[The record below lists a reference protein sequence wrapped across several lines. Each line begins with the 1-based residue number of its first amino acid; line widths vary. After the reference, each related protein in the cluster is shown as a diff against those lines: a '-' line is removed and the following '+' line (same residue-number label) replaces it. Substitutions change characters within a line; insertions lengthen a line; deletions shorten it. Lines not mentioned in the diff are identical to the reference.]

1 MRPAKLDGV
10 ARWVA
15 GLAVALIAVGSAAAQ
30 EKCFTCHPAPGLASR
45 IAQGRHTSPEAEAL
59 AFKGD
64 AHVKLRCTDCHRE
77 ASTVP
82 HPAGMQ
88 PAQCRACHPTSRAHV
103 LSHERPELEGKLPT
117 CISCHGYHHVLRAAN
132 PGSPVS
138 HRNVPALC
146 LKCHGG
152 GTPTGPPGYDQDVHY
167 RAHVTDPG
175 SPAAVCTDC
184 HTVHPTARNG
194 DLLTLVA
201 HTRVPKT
208 CGRCH
213 EETLKQYAGSVHG
226 DALRRG
232 SPDVPICTTCHGAH
246 RILPTRGPA
255 SSVYSRYVPGRC
267 GACHASVRLMASYGL
282 RSDLYASYR
291 ASFHGV
297 ANELGSLQVANCAS
311 CHGAHDIR
319 PSSDPRSR
327 THPANLGKTCG
338 RCHPGV
344 GANVAR
350 GQVHLTIARSSQPV
364 VYWVAFGFRWLTILV
379 MTALIGH
386 IILDLARKIRLGSFR
401 SRQARAPAAE
411 TEQFERFSLL
421 IRLQHAV
428 LVLSVLILV
437 FTGLPLRFHG
447 WGVSRLFFDLVG
459 GVHGAGFLHR
469 IGAVLLIA
477 VSVFHVLW
485 VMLAREGR
493 RNFRQLLPSFHDVR
507 CVFVNLLWFLGRSRE
522 RARFGRFSY
531 IEKFDYW
538 AVYWGCVV
546 MIISGLLLWHEEIAL
561 WLLPKLYIDVAH
573 EAHSDEALLAALAI
587 FIWHFYNVHLNP
599 DHFPMNWTWLTGRIS
614 KREVEEHHPLEYEE
628 LAGHGPTHDTEPGES

>member
-15 GLAVALIAVGSAAAQ
+15 GLAVALIAVGSAAGQ

-64 AHVKLRCTDCHRE
+64 AHVKLRCADCHRE
-77 ASTVP
+77 AATVP
-82 HPAGMQ
+82 HPSGMQ
-88 PAQCRACHPTSRAHV
+88 PAQCQSCHSTIRAHV
-103 LSHERPELEGKLPT
+103 LDHGRPELRGKLPT
-117 CISCHGYHHVLRAAN
+117 CVTCHGYHHVLRAHN
-132 PGSPVS
+132 PDSPVS
-138 HRNVPALC
+138 HRNVPDLC

-152 GTPTGPPGYDQDVHY
+152 TLASPFGYDQSVHG
-167 RAHVTDPG
+167 RAHRRDPN
-175 SPAAVCTDC
+175 SAAAICTDC
-184 HTVHPTARNG
+184 HSVHPTARG
-194 DLLTLVA
+194 GHLLTLA
-201 HTRVPKT
+201 TRARVPRT

-213 EETLKQYAGSVHG
+213 EEALKQYGGGIHG

-232 SPDVPICTTCHGAH
+232 SPDVPVCTTCHGAH
-246 RILPTRGPA
+246 RILPASGPA
-255 SSVYSRYVPGRC
+255 SSGYTRYVPGAC
-267 GACHASVRLMASYGL
+267 GACHASVRLMAGYGL

-297 ANELGSLQVANCAS
+297 ANNLGSLQVANCAS

-319 PSSDPRSR
+319 SSSDPRSR
-327 THPANLGKTCG
+327 THPANLAKTCG

-344 GANVAR
+344 GPNVAR
-350 GQVHLTIARSSQPV
+350 GQVHLTIARSSEPV
-364 VYWVAFGFRWLTILV
+364 VYWVALGFRWITILV

-386 IILDLARKIRLGSFR
+386 IILDLAAKIRRGGFR
-401 SRQARAPAAE
+401 SREARPPAAE
-411 TEQFERFSLL
+411 TDHVERFSLL

-459 GVHGAGFLHR
+459 GVHAAGFLHR
-469 IGAVLLIA
+469 IGAALLVV
-477 VSVFHVLW
+477 VSGFHVLW
-485 VMLAREGR
+485 VLFGREGR

-507 CVFVNLLWFLGRSRE
+507 CVFVNLLWFLGLSRE

-546 MIISGLLLWHEEIAL
+546 MIVSGLLLWHEEITL
-561 WLLPKLYIDVAH
+561 RLLPKLYTDVAR
-573 EAHSDEALLAALAI
+573 EAHSDEGLLAALAI
-587 FIWHFYNVHLNP
+587 FVWHFYNVHLNP
-599 DHFPMNWTWLTGRIS
+599 DHFPMNWAWLTGRIS
-614 KREVEEHHPLEYEE
+614 KREMEEHHPLEYEQ
-628 LAGHGPTHDTEPGES
+628 LAGHAPTDGVEPGDS